1 MLGDWGEFVTGLFT
15 YPAYYLTVS
24 DPSLLSSY
32 TNFSL
37 KISGVFL
44 NAHEGPLLYLMHQT
58 ECYYILTCTYRYLW
72 VLLRLIC
79 LVKVPLNI
87 SIEEYHNCDHF
98 IIQVSNNGHGTSF
111 TLILTQNLKVS
122 PLWKLLVRKSYLWRD
137 SIINILWKRA
147 LNLIMT
153 RETLAKGQCLRY

>member
-24 DPSLLSSY
+24 APSLLSSY

-72 VLLRLIC
+72 VLLRLKC

-98 IIQVSNNGHGTSF
+98 IIQQQQWPWNLFHINLNPKFESFPIVKICWSGNHICEEIVS
-111 TLILTQNLKVS
+111 LIF
-122 PLWKLLVRKSYLWRD
+122 YG
-137 SIINILWKRA
+137 
-147 LNLIMT
+147 
-153 RETLAKGQCLRY
+153 KGP